1 MTRPLLGTGEL
12 REVGRTWEARMT
24 RSVFDLPL
32 RLRRTYMAAIQL
44 MDEDAADSDDDGP
57 AAVRDVDIAGITLHH
72 VSETRRHL
80 LDLGN
85 DLLEVGRDGEQVCV
99 VGSGRSS
106 ALHQRGRRPGR

>member
-1 MTRPLLGTGEL
+1 
-12 REVGRTWEARMT
+12 MT

-44 MDEDAADSDDDGP
+44 MDEDAADDDGP
-57 AAVRDVDIAGITLHH
+57 AAVLDVDIAGITLHH

-99 VGSGRSS
+99 MGSGRSS
-106 ALHQRGRRPGR
+106 ALHQRGRRPSR

>member
-1 MTRPLLGTGEL
+1 
-12 REVGRTWEARMT
+12 MT

-44 MDEDAADSDDDGP
+44 MDEDADDDGP

-99 VGSGRSS
+99 MGSGRSS
-106 ALHQRGRRPGR
+106 ALHQRGRRPSR